1 MKKLLFCLLWLL
13 SNAHGLLAQPS
24 IEFLLAQPFPTNLTA
39 SADGKNI
46 AWVFNDNGSRNVY
59 SERGANFKDGA
70 RITGFE
76 ESDNGIDISELSFTP
91 SGKHVVFVRGNTP
104 NTQGY
109 AANPAQLQMETGRF
123 LYLTDLETGRDF
135 RKIAAGYAFKIAPD
149 GRSVAYLNAGQAWTA
164 SLVDTTLK
172 PQPLFKVRG
181 TVGSLRWNPDGS
193 KLAFVNSRGDHSFIG
208 IYDLTTKSINFPD
221 PGADKDQEPVW
232 SPDGNSLAYIRNP
245 LQINEFIFA
254 PRRTGFPWSIRVINI
269 QTGEAKEIWKADEGK
284 GSVLVG
290 DLPAMDNKLL
300 WAKGQQIIF
309 PWEKDGWVH
318 LYALDFTKKTVRLL
332 TPGIGEVENVTL
344 APDGETLYYACNIG
358 DLNRRHIWKV
368 NINTAQSEQI
378 TKGAGIEWSPVPT
391 AEGLTL
397 LHASASKPA
406 WPALYR
412 NGGFKDLATA
422 FSISDYPS
430 DLVQPQQI
438 SIKATDGMSAPA
450 QLFLPPNHKAGE
462 KHPAVVFLH
471 GGSRRQMLLGFNY
484 SQYYSNAYALN
495 QYFALKG
502 YVVIALN
509 FRSGIGYGLDFREAL
524 NYGRTGASEVNDLI
538 GAGEYLRTRADV
550 DPKRIGLWGG
560 SYGGY
565 LTAHGLARRSDLF
578 AAGVDIH
585 GVHNWNKIILTFN
598 PGYDPLKHP
607 AIAKKAYESSPMFF
621 ASGWKSPVLFI
632 HGDDDRNVIFSETE
646 DMIKVLRQQ
655 KVPFE
660 QLIFPDEVHSFLLQ
674 RSWVKAYEATF
685 EFLDRHLKK

>member
-1 MKKLLFCLLWLL
+1 MKKLLLCSLWLL
-13 SNAHGLLAQPS
+13 ANGLLAQPS
-24 IEFLLAQPFPTNLTA
+24 IELLLAQPFPTNLTA

-59 SERGANFKDGA
+59 SASGVNFNDGA

-76 ESDNGIDISELSFTP
+76 EKDNGIDISELSFTP

-104 NTQGY
+104 NGQGY
-109 AANPAQLQMETGRF
+109 AANPAQLQMETSRF
-123 LYLTDLETGRDF
+123 LYMTDLEHGRDL

-149 GRSVAYLNAGQAWTA
+149 GRSMAYLNAGQVWLA
-164 SLVDTTLK
+164 SLVDTVVK
-172 PQPLFKVRG
+172 PQVLFKIRG
-181 TVGSLRWNPDGS
+181 GVSALRWNPDGS
-193 KLAFVNSRGDHSFIG
+193 KLAFVNTRGDHSFIG
-208 IYDLTTKSINFPD
+208 IYDLAAKSISFPD
-221 PGADKDQEPVW
+221 PSADKNQDPVW
-232 SPDGNSLAYIRNP
+232 SPDGEWLAYIRNP
-245 LQINEFIFA
+245 IQADEFLFA
-254 PRRTGFPWSIRVINI
+254 PRRTGFPWSIRLLHVK
-269 QTGEAKEIWKADEGK
+269 TGEVKEIWKADEGK

-290 DLPAMDNKLL
+290 DLPAVENKLL

-318 LYALDFTKKTVRLL
+318 LNALDIEKKSAKLL
-332 TPGIGEVENVTL
+332 TPGAGEVENVVL
-344 APDGETLYYACNIG
+344 APDGQTLYYSCNIG
-358 DLNRRHIWKV
+358 DLNRRHIWKMD
-368 NINTAQSEQI
+368 INTAQAEQI
-378 TKGAGIEWSPVPT
+378 TEGEGIEWSPIPT
-391 AEGLTL
+391 GEGLAL

-406 WPALYR
+406 WPALYT

-422 FSISDYPS
+422 FSISDYPT

-438 SIKATDGMSAPA
+438 SIKATDGMNVPA

-462 KHPAVVFLH
+462 KHPAVIFLH

-538 GAGEYLRTRADV
+538 GAGEYLKTRADV

-585 GVHNWNKIILTFN
+585 GVHNWNKVIPTFN
-598 PGYDPLKHP
+598 PSYDPLKYP
-607 AIAKKAYESSPMFF
+607 VIAKKAFESSPMFY
-621 ASGWKSPVLFI
+621 AAGWKSPVLFI

-646 DMIKVLRQQ
+646 DMIKVLRQR

-685 EFLDRHLKK
+685 EFLDRQMKQK

>member
-1 MKKLLFCLLWLL
+1 MKKLLLGLLWLL
-13 SNAHGLLAQPS
+13 TNGLLAQPS
-24 IEFLLAQPFPTNLTA
+24 IDHLLGQPFPSNLTA
-39 SADGKNI
+39 SPDGKNV
-46 AWVFNDNGSRNVY
+46 AWILNDHGSRNVY
-59 SERGANFKDGA
+59 SAKGAQFNNAA

-76 ESDNGIDISELSFTP
+76 EKDNGLDITELCFTP
-91 SGKHVVFVRGNTP
+91 SGKHVVFVRGNAP
-104 NTQGY
+104 NGQGY
-109 AANPAQLQMETGRF
+109 AANPAQLQMETSRM
-123 LYLTDLETGRDF
+123 LYLTDLEHGRDL
-135 RKIAAGYAFKIAPD
+135 RKIAAGFAPKIAPD

-181 TVGSLRWNPDGS
+181 TVGSLRWNHDGS
-193 KLAFVNSRGDHSFIG
+193 KLTFVNTRGEHSFIG
-208 IYDLTTKSINFPD
+208 IYDLMAKSVSFPD
-221 PGADKDQEPVW
+221 PSADKNQEPVW
-232 SPDGNSLAYIRNP
+232 SPDGTWLAYIRNP
-245 LQINEFIFA
+245 IQADEFLFA
-254 PRRTGFPWSIRVINI
+254 PRRTGFPWSIRLLNVK
-269 QTGEAKEIWKADEGK
+269 TGEAKEIWKADEGK

-290 DLPAMDNKLL
+290 DLPVMDNKLL
-300 WAKGQQIIF
+300 WANGQQIIF

-318 LYALDFTKKTVRLL
+318 LYALDIEKKSIKGL
-332 TPGIGEVENVTL
+332 TPGVGEVENVTP
-344 APDGETLYYACNIG
+344 APDGQTLYYSCNIG

-368 NINTAQSEQI
+368 DITTAQVEQI
-378 TKGAGIEWSPVPT
+378 TKGEGIEWSPVPT

-397 LHASASKPA
+397 LHASATRPA
-406 WPALYR
+406 WPALYT
-412 NGGFKDLATA
+412 NGSFKDLSTA
-422 FSISDYPS
+422 FAVSDYPTN
-430 DLVQPQQI
+430 LVQPQQI
-438 SIKATDGMSAPA
+438 SIKATDGMSVPA
-450 QLFLPPNHKAGE
+450 QLFLPPNHQPGQKY
-462 KHPAVVFLH
+462 PAVVFLH

-524 NYGRTGASEVNDLI
+524 SYGRTGASEVNDLI
-538 GAGEYLRTRADV
+538 GAGEYLKTRADV

-565 LTAHGLARRSDLF
+565 LTAHGLSRRSDLF

-585 GVHNWNKIILTFN
+585 GVHNWNKVIPTFN
-598 PGYDPLKHP
+598 PSYDPLKYP
-607 AIAKKAYESSPMFF
+607 DIAKKAYESSPMFY
-621 ASGWKSPVLFI
+621 AAGWKSPVLFI

-646 DMIKVLRQQ
+646 DMIKVLRQR

-685 EFLDRHLKK
+685 EFLDKHLKK

>member
-1 MKKLLFCLLWLL
+1 MKKILLLLLFCTLFQWSQSQTTIKALL
-13 SNAHGLLAQPS
+13 S
-24 IEFLLAQPFPTNLTA
+24 QPFPSSLCT
-39 SADGKNI
+39 SADGQNL
-46 AWVFNDNGSRNVY
+46 AWVLNDNGSRNVY
-59 SERGANFKDGA
+59 SARGNNFSDVA

-76 ESDNGIDISELSFTP
+76 ESDNGIDITDLCFTP
-91 SGKHVVFVRGNTP
+91 SGKYLVFVRGNTP
-104 NTQGY
+104 NGQGY
-109 AANPAQLQMETGRF
+109 AANPAQLQTETGRF
-123 LYLTDLETGRDF
+123 LYLTDLEHGRNF
-135 RKIAAGYAFKIAPD
+135 RKIAAGYAPRIAPD
-149 GRSVAYLNAGQAWTA
+149 GRTVAYLNAGQVWAA

-181 TVGSLRWNPDGS
+181 AVGSLRWSPDGS
-193 KLAFVNSRGDHSFIG
+193 KLAFVNTRGDHSFIG
-208 IYDLTTKSINFPD
+208 IYNLVTKIISFPD

-232 SPDGNSLAYIRNP
+232 SPDGNYLAFIRNP
-245 LQINEFIFA
+245 LQANDFLFA
-254 PRRTGFPWSIRVINI
+254 PRRTGFPWSIRVINV
-269 QTGEAKEIWKADEGK
+269 QTGEGKEVWKADEGK

-300 WAKGQQIIF
+300 WSKDQQIIF

-318 LYALDFTKKTVRLL
+318 LYTLDIVKKTTRLL

-344 APDGETLYYACNIG
+344 ANDGETLYYTCNIG
-358 DLNRRHIWKV
+358 DINRRHIWKV
-368 NINTAQSEQI
+368 NINTAQTEQI
-378 TKGAGIEWSPVPT
+378 IKGEGIEWSPVPT
-391 AEGLTL
+391 AQGLAL
-397 LHASASKPA
+397 LHATATKPA
-406 WPALYR
+406 WPALYQ
-412 NGGFKDLATA
+412 NGSFKDLGTA
-422 FSISDYPS
+422 FAISDYPT

-438 SIKATDGMSAPA
+438 SVKATDGMSAPA
-450 QLFLPPNHKAGE
+450 QLFLPPGHKPGE
-462 KHPAVVFLH
+462 KHPAVIFLH

-538 GAGEYLRTRADV
+538 GAGEYLKTRPDV

-585 GVHNWNKIILTFN
+585 GVHNWNKVIPTFN
-598 PGYDPLKHP
+598 PGYDPLKYP
-607 AIAKKAYESSPMFF
+607 EIAKKAYESSPMFY
-621 ASGWKSPVLFI
+621 AAGWKSPVLFI

-646 DMIKVLRQQ
+646 DMIKVLRQR

-674 RSWVKAYEATF
+674 RSWVKAYETTF
-685 EFLDRHLKK
+685 EFLDRYLKK

>member
-1 MKKLLFCLLWLL
+1 MKKLLLGLLWLL
-13 SNAHGLLAQPS
+13 TNGLLAQPS
-24 IEFLLAQPFPTNLTA
+24 IEHLLGQPFPTNLTA
-39 SADGKNI
+39 SPDGKNV
-46 AWVFNDNGSRNVY
+46 AWVLNDHGSRNVY
-59 SERGANFKDGA
+59 SARGVEFNDAA

-76 ESDNGIDISELSFTP
+76 EKDNGIEISDLYFTP
-91 SGKHVVFVRGNTP
+91 SGKQVVFVRGNAP
-104 NTQGY
+104 NGQGY
-109 AANPAQLQMETGRF
+109 AANPAQLQLETGRM
-123 LYLTDLETGRDF
+123 LYLTDLENGRSL
-135 RKIAAGYAFKIAPD
+135 RKIAAGYAPKIAPD
-149 GRSVAYLNAGQAWTA
+149 SRSVAYLNAGQAWTA
-164 SLVDTTLK
+164 SLVDTTIK

-181 TVGSLRWNPDGS
+181 TVGSLRWNHDGS
-193 KLAFVNSRGDHSFIG
+193 KLAFVNTRGDHSFIG
-208 IYDLTTKSINFPD
+208 IYDLATKSVSFPD

-232 SPDGNSLAYIRNP
+232 SPDGAWLAYIRNP
-245 LQINEFIFA
+245 IQADEFLFA
-254 PRRTGFPWSIRVINI
+254 PRRTGFPWSIRLLNVK
-269 QTGEAKEIWKADEGK
+269 TGEAKEIWKADEGK

-290 DLPAMDNKLL
+290 DLPVMDNKLL

-318 LYALDFTKKTVRLL
+318 LYALDVEKKSVKPL

-344 APDGETLYYACNIG
+344 APDGQTLYYSCNIG

-368 NINTAQSEQI
+368 NILTAQTEQI
-378 TKGAGIEWSPVPT
+378 TKGEGIEWSPVPT

-397 LHASASKPA
+397 LHASATKPA
-406 WPALYR
+406 WPALYA
-412 NGGFKDLATA
+412 NGGFKDLSPA
-422 FSISDYPS
+422 FSVSDYPTN
-430 DLVQPQQI
+430 LVQPQQI
-438 SIKATDGMSAPA
+438 SLKATDGMSVPA
-450 QLFLPPNHKAGE
+450 QLFLPPNHQPGQ
-462 KHPAVVFLH
+462 KHPAVIFLH

-484 SQYYSNAYALN
+484 SPYYSNAYALN

-538 GAGEYLRTRADV
+538 GAGEYLKTRADV

-565 LTAHGLARRSDLF
+565 LTAHGLSRRSDLF

-585 GVHNWNKIILTFN
+585 GVHNWNKVIPTFN
-598 PGYDPLKHP
+598 PSYDPLKYP
-607 AIAKKAYESSPMFF
+607 EMAKKAYESSPMFY
-621 ASGWKSPVLFI
+621 AAGWKSPVLFI

-646 DMIKVLRQQ
+646 DMIKVLRQR

-685 EFLDRHLKK
+685 EFLDKHLKK